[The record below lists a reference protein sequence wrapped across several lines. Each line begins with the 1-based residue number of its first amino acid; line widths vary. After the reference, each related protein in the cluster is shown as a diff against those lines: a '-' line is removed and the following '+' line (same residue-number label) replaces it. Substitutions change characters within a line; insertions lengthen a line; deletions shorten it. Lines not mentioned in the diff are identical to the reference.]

1 MSMPAHA
8 DPVRIALQVGLYI
21 FFFTLCLWLIVL
33 SGLGSLI
40 GLWAGSALGTFMAA
54 VFTNVLSL
62 RIYEG
67 RQLSDIG
74 FHWTPASRWNL
85 AWGLAGGVAGA
96 LVVLTAPLAAGV
108 ASLQAH
114 ASEGHW
120 RTFVFITVILILGA
134 AGEEILFR
142 GYGFQVLLRSTGPF
156 TTILPVGV
164 LFGAMHTSN
173 PHVSNLGLVNTAGF
187 GMLFGYAFW
196 RSRDLWLPFGLHFG
210 WNFTLPF
217 FGTSL
222 SGVKMGVT
230 GYELQWKAGVL
241 WSGGEYGPEASIE
254 TSIVLLALFVFLWKA
269 PIRPQPNLLL
279 DEPVD
284 KSDALPHG
292 RGADAGAGG
301 SAGSSPQRR

>member
-1 MSMPAHA
+1 MPAHV
-8 DPVRIALQVGLYI
+8 DPLRIGLQVGLYI
-21 FFFTLCLWLIVL
+21 FFFVLCLWLFAL
-33 SGLGSLI
+33 AGLGTFI
-40 GLWAGSALGTFMAA
+40 GLWAGSALATFMSA
-54 VFTNVLSL
+54 VFTNVLAL

-67 RQLSDIG
+67 RRLSDIG
-74 FHWTPASRWNL
+74 FHWNRASRWNL
-85 AWGLAGGVAGA
+85 AWGLAGGIAGA
-96 LVVLTAPLAAGV
+96 LVVLAGPLVAGAASMH
-108 ASLQAH
+108 AD

-120 RTFVFITVILILGA
+120 RTFVFITLILILGA

-156 TTILPVGV
+156 TAILPVGV
-164 LFGAMHTSN
+164 LFGAMHSSN
-173 PHVSNLGLVNTAGF
+173 PHASNIGLVNTAGF

-230 GYELQWKAGVL
+230 GYELQWKAGEL
-241 WSGGEYGPEASIE
+241 WSGGEYGPEASIS

-269 PIRPQPNLLL
+269 PIRSQPNLLL
-279 DEPVD
+279 DEPKD
-284 KSDALPHG
+284 QSDALPDG

-301 SAGSSPQRR
+301 SPRPSPKR

>member
-1 MSMPAHA
+1 MPAHV
-8 DPVRIALQVGLYI
+8 DPLRIGLQVGLYI
-21 FFFTLCLWLIVL
+21 FFFVLCLWLFAL
-33 SGLGSLI
+33 AGLGTFI
-40 GLWAGSALGTFMAA
+40 GLWAGSALATFMSA
-54 VFTNVLSL
+54 VFTNVLAL

-67 RQLSDIG
+67 RRLSDIG
-74 FHWTPASRWNL
+74 FHWNPASRWNL
-85 AWGLAGGVAGA
+85 AWGLAGGIAGALAVLAGPLVAGA
-96 LVVLTAPLAAGV
+96 
-108 ASLQAH
+108 ASMHAD

-120 RTFVFITVILILGA
+120 RTFVFITLILILGA

-156 TTILPVGV
+156 TAILPVGV
-164 LFGAMHTSN
+164 LFGAMHSSN
-173 PHVSNLGLVNTAGF
+173 PHASNLGLVNTAGF

-230 GYELQWKAGVL
+230 GYELQWKAGEL
-241 WSGGEYGPEASIE
+241 WSGGEYGPEASIS

-269 PIRPQPNLLL
+269 PIRSQPNLLL
-279 DEPVD
+279 DEPKD
-284 KSDALPHG
+284 QSDALPDG
-292 RGADAGAGG
+292 RAADAGAGG
-301 SAGSSPQRR
+301 SPRPSPKR